1 MVIKKLTKIKIE
13 MSRKQNFIDKLP
25 NDKKSHL
32 VLGLLINPVIFI
44 LCIVFFGNLNLIGL
58 ENLDIINRTRIATF
72 ICVLI
77 HFIIEADQKINKKGR
92 AEFFDWL
99 AGFYSAF
106 ILQIICELMFYLLYL

>member
-1 MVIKKLTKIKIE
+1 

-44 LCIVFFGNLNLIGL
+44 LCIVFFGNLDLISL
-58 ENLDIINRTRIATF
+58 ENIEIINRTRIATL
-72 ICVLI
+72 ICALM
-77 HFIIEADQKINKKGR
+77 HFIIEVDQKINKKGK
-92 AEFFDWL
+92 AEFLDWL

-106 ILQIICELMFYLLYL
+106 IFQIIYELIFYLLYL